1 VRARIVKNDDL
12 IAFLREYVSDQG
24 LSRERVEPATRWVS
38 DVPAELDA
46 RLKEH
51 EWLAGDALS
60 LADIAWSIDLHR
72 FQLMKFPMPHSAMLG
87 WYGRMEVRPS
97 FKKMVL
103 DYEAQVLG
111 QCTAA
116 QRPGHRCRLGGRSS
130 LTQRRS
136 LSATA

>member
-46 RLKEH
+46 RLKER

-60 LADIAWSIDLHR
+60 LADIA
-72 FQLMKFPMPHSAMLG
+72 
-87 WYGRMEVRPS
+87 
-97 FKKMVL
+97 
-103 DYEAQVLG
+103 
-111 QCTAA
+111 
-116 QRPGHRCRLGGRSS
+116 
-130 LTQRRS
+130 
-136 LSATA
+136 